1 VKRTGIAFLVAALLP
16 WVGLSAH
23 EGHAHKIMGTVSAV
37 RENRLEVKGTDGKIS
52 TVTLADKTAILRG
65 STALKP
71 GDLHAG
77 DRVVVTATQ
86 VKGSDGKTTIIAS
99 RIQVGTAKPP
109 APK

>member
-1 VKRTGIAFLVAALLP
+1 VRRTGIGFVFAGLLL
-16 WVGLSAH
+16 WVGVSAH

-37 RENRLEVKGTDGKIS
+37 QENRLEVKDTGGKIS
-52 TVTLADKTAILRG
+52 TVMLADKTAIVRG
-65 STALKP
+65 STALKR
-71 GDLHAG
+71 GDLRAG

-109 APK
+109 AAQ